1 MLQLFYMQLQ
11 FSVFSLNWRLDQV
24 NTLNKKSVPVF
35 YDQDVQYVFFKKI
48 FYSIQDFETTIFL
61 ATLSWRLLSS
71 LDLSVALQQ
80 HVGEIEHGETTPV
93 HSKFGNLCFENT
105 LSGDK
110 FQYITQQKTKCK
122 ICTRSSDFELFSFYI
137 SQVPWLENWRYYP

>member
-1 MLQLFYMQLQ
+1 MLLFFMIRM
-11 FSVFSLNWRLDQV
+11 FNMF
-24 NTLNKKSVPVF
+24 
-35 YDQDVQYVFFKKI
+35 FFKKK
-48 FYSIQDFETTIFL
+48 YSIPFRILRQRFFL

>member
-1 MLQLFYMQLQ
+1 MIRMFNM
-11 FSVFSLNWRLDQV
+11 
-24 NTLNKKSVPVF
+24 
-35 YDQDVQYVFFKKI
+35 FFLKKI

-137 SQVPWLENWRYYP
+137 SQVPWLENWGCFY

>member
-1 MLQLFYMQLQ
+1 MLQLFYNFNFQ
-11 FSVFSLNWRLDQV
+11 FSQIGLKVRPREYPQRL
-24 NTLNKKSVPVF
+24 TMLL
-35 YDQDVQYVFFKKI
+35 FFMIRMFNMFFLKKI

-137 SQVPWLENWRYYP
+137 SQVPWLEN